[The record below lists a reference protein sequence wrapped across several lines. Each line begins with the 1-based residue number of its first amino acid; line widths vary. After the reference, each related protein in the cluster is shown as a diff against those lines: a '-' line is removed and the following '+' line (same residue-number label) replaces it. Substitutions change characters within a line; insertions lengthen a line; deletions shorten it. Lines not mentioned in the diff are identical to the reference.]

1 MWWSILKK
9 PYIIET
15 DANKPMWTFTG
26 YSDFPKQSWKFNRL
40 YQGSQGE
47 EDTRYWTPQLTEALV
62 YAFLG
67 SDTGK
72 TKDVAKPMIKQA
84 LMTKER
90 KILEFDDE
98 YSLPEDG
105 ELTPR
110 GITTDNFDFKYL
122 PDSRVKELAEQT
134 LENLIEE
141 IEGGYEISYDEEEAI
156 KNSAGVSFEE
166 AKIHF
171 EHMLNKYF

>member
-15 DANKPMWTFTG
+15 DEEYGKDW
-26 YSDFPKQSWKFNRL
+26 SWRFNRL
-40 YQGSQGE
+40 FQGSQGD
-47 EDTRYWTPQLTEALV
+47 EDTGYWTPQLTEALV

-67 SDTGK
+67 SHTGK
-72 TKDVAKPMIKQA
+72 TKDVAKPMIKQTIP
-84 LMTKER
+84 TKENKFLDYDNEYGITSR
-90 KILEFDDE
+90 KRDT
-98 YSLPEDG
+98 
-105 ELTPR
+105 TPR
-110 GITTDNFDFKYL
+110 GRLGYFDGDVEYKYL

-141 IEGGYEISYDEEEAI
+141 LEGGYEISYDEEEAI